1 MAHTPGPWWYDK
13 QTESIGCAS
22 GWLGRVQHTQKA
34 DPPFGNPD
42 DDGQLM
48 AVVPEL
54 LKACEMIVRAEAAAT
69 EENNYQ
75 LLVEATELARAAIA
89 KVRGE

>member
-13 QTESIGCAS
+13 RTESIGCAS
-22 GWLGRVQHTQKA
+22 GWLGRVQHTQEA

-48 AVVPEL
+48 AAAPEML
-54 LKACEMIVRAEAAAT
+54 AELESVRDDMR
-69 EENNYQ
+69 
-75 LLVEATELARAAIA
+75 LLVSERHIEYYNFERIDAVIA
-89 KVRGE
+89 KARGE